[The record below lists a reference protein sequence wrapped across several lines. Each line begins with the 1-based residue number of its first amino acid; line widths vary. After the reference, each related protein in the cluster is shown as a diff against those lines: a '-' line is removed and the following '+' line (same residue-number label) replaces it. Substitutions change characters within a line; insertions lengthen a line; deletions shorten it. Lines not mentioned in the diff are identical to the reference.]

1 MTAKLKSDDFE
12 INFYEGVL
20 RRNPKYVDAL
30 GPLAEAYT
38 RGGQYLKGLEIDK
51 RLSRL
56 RKDDPI
62 VHYNL
67 ACSYAL
73 VGRKKDSLL
82 ALKRAIRL
90 GYRDFG
96 HMKRDAD
103 LKILHGDPAFEKL
116 FKPG

>member
-1 MTAKLKSDDFE
+1 MKTRMDDFE
-12 INFYEGVL
+12 IAFYEGVL

-38 RGGQYLKGLEIDK
+38 RGGHYQKGLEIDK

-56 RKDDPI
+56 RKEDPI

-73 VGRKKDSLL
+73 VGRKKSSLL
-82 ALKRAIRL
+82 ALQRSVRL
-90 GYRDFG
+90 GYRDFA
-96 HMKRDAD
+96 HMRRDAD

-116 FKPG
+116 LKGT